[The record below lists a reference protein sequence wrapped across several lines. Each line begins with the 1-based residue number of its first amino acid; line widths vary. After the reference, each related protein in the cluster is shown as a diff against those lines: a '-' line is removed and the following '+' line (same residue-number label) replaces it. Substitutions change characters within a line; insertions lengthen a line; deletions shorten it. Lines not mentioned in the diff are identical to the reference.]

1 MIIPFKKHH
10 PKIHAESFVAPSANI
25 IGRVTIGKGASIWYG
40 AVLRGDINKI
50 EVGAGTNIQD
60 QCVLHVEK
68 DRPCIVKNGV
78 TVGHQATIH
87 ACTIEEGAL
96 IGIGVR
102 ILNGAVVGRYSLVG
116 AGSVVF
122 EDTTIPPYSLA
133 VGTPA
138 RVVRRLTPKEITHL
152 KQAAKNYEKLSKDYR
167 RQKGARSFLCSPEL
181 TPLTDLS
188 AIF

>member
-10 PKIHAESFVAPSANI
+10 PKIHAQSFVAPSANI

-78 TVGHQATIH
+78 TVGHQATVH
-87 ACTIEEGAL
+87 ACTIEQGAL
-96 IGIGVR
+96 IGIGAR
-102 ILNGAVVGRYSLVG
+102 ILNGAVVGRYSLVYP
-116 AGSVVF
+116 AW
-122 EDTTIPPYSLA
+122 PLA
-133 VGTPA
+133 QKTQPNLHPTWLETHT
-138 RVVRRLTPKEITHL
+138 VRRRP
-152 KQAAKNYEKLSKDYR
+152 R
-167 RQKGARSFLCSPEL
+167 GM
-181 TPLTDLS
+181 
-188 AIF
+188 